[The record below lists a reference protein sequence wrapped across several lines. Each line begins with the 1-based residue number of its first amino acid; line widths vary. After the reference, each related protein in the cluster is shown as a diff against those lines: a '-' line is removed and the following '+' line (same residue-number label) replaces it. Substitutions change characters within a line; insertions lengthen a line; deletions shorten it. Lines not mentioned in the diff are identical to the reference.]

1 MPMHVAP
8 EYVAWLVSFR
18 KPIDRRKIRASPEGS
33 EMDETDEPKQA
44 GVPGGGTAESV
55 TLVDVARVAGV
66 APMTVSRAL
75 HRPELVRS
83 ETQKKVLDAVRV
95 TGYVPNML
103 AGGLAS
109 NKSSLV
115 ALLLPTIA
123 NSIFSDTVQSLMD
136 SLTAARYQTI
146 LGLTGYSA
154 KREEELVQ
162 AILGRRPD
170 GVVLAGTRHTEATI
184 ERLTKARIPVVET
197 WDLTDTPIDMV
208 IGFSHEQVG
217 VDLARHL
224 LGKGYRHF
232 AVLSVDDPRGLQRAH
247 SLIRELTRHGIAG
260 VPFEILPAPAT
271 LQVGRQG
278 LSKILETDRP
288 KIIVCS
294 SDTLAQGV
302 LAEAASRGMTVPQD
316 LAVMG
321 FGDLNTAAH
330 VYPALSTVRVDGA
343 SIGKRV
349 AQALLERFASSEETK
364 RSPVRIDTGFT
375 IIDRDSA

>member
-1 MPMHVAP
+1 
-8 EYVAWLVSFR
+8 
-18 KPIDRRKIRASPEGS
+18 
-33 EMDETDEPKQA
+33 MDETYEGKQA
-44 GVPGGGTAESV
+44 GAPGGTAESV

-109 NKSSLV
+109 NKSRLV

-123 NSIFSDTVQSLMD
+123 NSIFSDTVQALMD
-136 SLTAARYQTI
+136 SLTAARYQTL

-154 KREEELVQ
+154 EREEELVE

-170 GVVLAGTRHTEATI
+170 GVVLAGTSHTDATI

-217 VDLARHL
+217 VDLAQHL
-224 LGKGYRHF
+224 LGKGYRRF
-232 AVLSVDDPRGLQRAH
+232 AVLSVDDPRGLRRAR
-247 SLIRELTRHGIAG
+247 SFIGELTRHGIAG
-260 VPFEILPAPAT
+260 VPFEMLPAPAT

-302 LAEAASRGMTVPQD
+302 LAEAASRGMKVPQD

-343 SIGKRV
+343 FMGKRV
-349 AQALLERFASSEETK
+349 AQALLERFTSGEESK
-364 RSPVRIDTGFT
+364 LYPVRIDTGFT